1 MQSARSS
8 SGYWR
13 AVPAPHPDGVFFGIL
28 LVLVLV
34 LQSDMELLL
43 PAPRLS
49 SSLLSFAEAWLS
61 AGLGMGQG
69 VAWGEWWGGGSMDTQ
84 PGLCQGGKAAR
95 SPSAGAAWGPAE
107 NTYPVL
113 QQLLALL

>member
-69 VAWGEWWGGGSMDTQ
+69 VAWGEW
-84 PGLCQGGKAAR
+84 
-95 SPSAGAAWGPAE
+95 
-107 NTYPVL
+107 
-113 QQLLALL
+113 